1 MQANT
6 GLTPISEA
14 MGQIGS
20 YHLKPPMKL
29 NASVVTTTLNT
40 HPPMV
45 IPKRSPET
53 IMFSILGSD
62 EDEMGRFLATYQ
74 KTHPEWDVFRKK
86 IPDELL
92 RKFQRVLQECKAEG
106 YVNPHMHEEKIVWQ
120 QILTRERHKNA
131 SDQCTLCPRSLAAG
145 DCRGR
150 MRKNFQ
156 FCWSVK

>member
-1 MQANT
+1 MEQAMQPLGNRY
-6 GLTPISEA
+6 GLKGTQSI
-14 MGQIGS
+14 
-20 YHLKPPMKL
+20 KPL
-29 NASVVTTTLNT
+29 VTRQTESQGTTTLNI

-45 IPKRSPET
+45 VPKRSPDT

-62 EDEMGRFLATYQ
+62 EEEMGRFLATYQ

-156 FCWSVK
+156 FCWSAK

>member
-1 MQANT
+1 MEQAMQPLNGKY
-6 GLTPISEA
+6 GLNGMQLIRPPVMRPIES
-14 MGQIGS
+14 
-20 YHLKPPMKL
+20 PR
-29 NASVVTTTLNT
+29 TTTLNT

-62 EDEMGRFLATYQ
+62 EEEMGRFLATYQ
-74 KTHPEWDVFRKK
+74 KTAPEWDVFRKK

-92 RKFQRVLQECKAEG
+92 KKFQRVLTECKSEG
-106 YVNPHMHEEKIVWQ
+106 YVNPHMSEGNIVWQ
-120 QILTRERHKNA
+120 QILTRERSKDA
-131 SDQCTLCPRSLAAG
+131 ADPCTLCSRSFIAG

-156 FCWSVK
+156 FCWVK